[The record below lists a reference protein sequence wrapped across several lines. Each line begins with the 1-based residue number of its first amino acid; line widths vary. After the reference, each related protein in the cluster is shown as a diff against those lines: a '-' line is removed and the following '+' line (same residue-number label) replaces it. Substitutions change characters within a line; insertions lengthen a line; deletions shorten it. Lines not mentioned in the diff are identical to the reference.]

1 MSHRQGELPAL
12 STRHL
17 TGRLRRG
24 TGETS
29 DNGRAAEK
37 GGQPKRRGI
46 GRAREEHWG
55 QGDSTCC
62 GGAQYRQQGEAAWQR
77 GKVIETSSKLLHL
90 MGQ

>member
-37 GGQPKRRGI
+37 GGQPKRKEVSGVRGRSI
-46 GRAREEHWG
+46 GAREI
-55 QGDSTCC
+55 
-62 GGAQYRQQGEAAWQR
+62 RRAAVERNIGSKEWQR
-77 GKVIETSSKLLHL
+77 GSEER
-90 MGQ
+90 